1 MAGVE
6 RSWTKTLAVAV
17 LLMGAVTAGLAQSS
31 QTLPAEDTRQS
42 GSLSGKVTDLYSKP
56 LEGVVVVLRN
66 QATGAEARTT
76 TTKNGTYRFSGLEP
90 GEYALEAESPQLG
103 RGQVGGIVVDAGHEA
118 RVQAALEMEPFRPN
132 PVPPALPGV
141 NRPDLEPTA
150 LRVNEAALAA
160 EPLRLL
166 PLNGHRV
173 SAEIPQT
180 TAFEWYA
187 TLAAEPLQTLA
198 LAGRSWEG
206 SARHRLRLRDRLA

>member
-1 MAGVE
+1 MAGAE

-17 LLMGAVTAGLAQSS
+17 LLMGAGAAGLAQSA
-31 QTLPAEDTRQS
+31 QTQSTEGGAEQGILA

-118 RVQAALEMEPFRPN
+118 RVQAAMEMEPFPPS

-141 NRPDLEPTA
+141 NRPDLKEQ
-150 LRVNEAALAA
+150 
-160 EPLRLL
+160 
-166 PLNGHRV
+166 G
-173 SAEIPQT
+173 
-180 TAFEWYA
+180 
-187 TLAAEPLQTLA
+187 
-198 LAGRSWEG
+198 
-206 SARHRLRLRDRLA
+206 